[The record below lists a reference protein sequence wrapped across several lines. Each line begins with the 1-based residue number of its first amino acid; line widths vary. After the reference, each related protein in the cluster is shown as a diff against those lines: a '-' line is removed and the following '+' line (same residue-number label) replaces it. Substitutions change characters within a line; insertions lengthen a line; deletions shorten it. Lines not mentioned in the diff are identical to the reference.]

1 MITIPSLEDLLNKG
15 VHFGHQTSKRYP
27 KASTYIYTQRN
38 GVHIIDLEKTVEGL
52 KEALSFV
59 EKKVKAG
66 GVILFIGSKK
76 QARQIVKQA
85 ALSCG
90 MPYIVGRWLGG
101 TFTNFENIVKLT
113 KRLEKLIK
121 DEEQGAWEVYTKKE
135 QVTFRKE
142 KEKLLETVGG
152 ISQMKKLPQAIF
164 VVDIKKEKTAVTEAN
179 KMGIPIVA
187 MTDTNVNPEL
197 VDYPI
202 PANDDAIK
210 SIEVITGAVAETAKE
225 ATQATIQ
232 KSA

>member
-1 MITIPSLEDLLNKG
+1 
-15 VHFGHQTSKRYP
+15 
-27 KASTYIYTQRN
+27 
-38 GVHIIDLEKTVEGL
+38 
-52 KEALSFV
+52 
-59 EKKVKAG
+59 
-66 GVILFIGSKK
+66 
-76 QARQIVKQA
+76 
-85 ALSCG
+85 
-90 MPYIVGRWLGG
+90 
-101 TFTNFENIVKLT
+101 
-113 KRLEKLIK
+113 
-121 DEEQGAWEVYTKKE
+121 
-135 QVTFRKE
+135 
-142 KEKLLETVGG
+142 
-152 ISQMKKLPQAIF
+152 MKKLPQAIF

>member
-1 MITIPSLEDLLNKG
+1 MTIPSLEDLLNKG